1 MANMEPVRVWVRP
14 SAYTLYLYIFMFLW
28 DSQKWELGEE
38 ISLILLPICG
48 ILFLLQDCLVQPW
61 CEGLCLVLLS
71 HFIPCFVEIPGR
83 IAFLFWREIDEDW
96 IWERRSMEKIW
107 RRWGRRNCVQNLGD
121 KHILY
126 ENWITSQMVFKNKN
140 TNKTKT
146 EKQSFQQENI

>member
-1 MANMEPVRVWVRP
+1 MEPVRVWVRP

-71 HFIPCFVEIPGR
+71 HFMPFFCWNSRENCFFVLEGNWWG
-83 IAFLFWREIDEDW
+83 LNLGEKEHGEDL
-96 IWERRSMEKIW
+96 EE
-107 RRWGRRNCVQNLGD
+107 GERRNCVQNLGD

-126 ENWITSQMVFKNKN
+126 KNWITSQMIFKNKN

-146 EKQSFQQENI
+146 EKQSFQQKIYKK